1 MDVKMDSI
9 IGVPYSPTYLDDFV
23 ANPVIIIMLIVIIIG
38 YYTLFST
45 LGIRNGMTSGIASS
59 SQGVVVFE
67 LILWSVFVLLLLING
82 MTYLFDFNIIA
93 SIRNLFTETPEIDI
107 IVDPD
112 DKMGDALG
120 ISTVPEIKLE
130 KQVFH
135 VPGNEYTYND
145 AKAICRAYG
154 GRLATWKE
162 MHDAYNKG
170 ADWCSYGWSDGQ
182 MALFPTQYD
191 KWANLQQIEGHEQDC
206 GRPGINGGY
215 IGNPNVR
222 FGINCYGYKPVIT
235 GDEMKQ
241 MGSTPQFPLTKREIE
256 FEKKVEYWRE
266 KLPEIQVA
274 PFNHNNWSVI

>member
-1 MDVKMDSI
+1 MDVKMDSV

-23 ANPVIIIMLIVIIIG
+23 ANPVIIIMLMVVIIG
-38 YYTLFST
+38 YYTLFAT
-45 LGIRNGMTSGIASS
+45 LGVGKDTYTT

-67 LILWSVFVLLLLING
+67 LILWSVFVLLLLVNG

-93 SIRNLFTETPEIDI
+93 SIRNLFTERPEIDI

-112 DKMGDALG
+112 DKMGDAFG
-120 ISTVPEIKLE
+120 STTVEEIKLQ

-135 VPGNEYTYND
+135 IPENNYNYND

-162 MHDAYNKG
+162 MNDAYDNG

-191 KWANLQQIEGHEQDC
+191 KWAHLQEIKGHEHDC

-215 IGNPNVR
+215 ISNPNVK

-235 GDEMKQ
+235 GEEVRQ
-241 MGSTPQFPLTKREIE
+241 MGVAPKYPLTKREIE
-256 FEKKVEYWRE
+256 FEKKVDYWRE
-266 KLPEIQVA
+266 KLPQIQVA
-274 PFNHNNWSVI
+274 PFNHNNWSVV

>member
-23 ANPVIIIMLIVIIIG
+23 ANPVIIIMIVVVIIG
-38 YYTLFST
+38 YYTLFAT
-45 LGIRNGMTSGIASS
+45 LGVGKDTYTT

-67 LILWSVFVLLLLING
+67 LILWSVFVLLLLVNG

-93 SIRNLFTETPEIDI
+93 SIRNLFTERPEIDI

-112 DKMGDALG
+112 DKKGDSFG
-120 ISTVPEIKLE
+120 STTVEEIKLQ

-135 VPGNEYTYND
+135 IPENNYNYND

-162 MHDAYNKG
+162 MNDAYDNG

-182 MALFPTQYD
+182 MALFPTQYN
-191 KWANLQQIEGHEQDC
+191 KWAHLQEIKGHEQDC

-215 IGNPNVR
+215 ISNPDVK

-235 GDEMKQ
+235 GEEVRQ
-241 MGSTPQFPLTKREIE
+241 MGITPKYPLTKREIE
-256 FEKKVEYWRE
+256 FEKKVDYWRE
-266 KLPEIQVA
+266 KLPQIQVA
-274 PFNHNNWSVI
+274 PFNHNNWSVV

>member
-23 ANPVIIIMLIVIIIG
+23 ANPVIIIMIVVVIIG
-38 YYTLFST
+38 YYTLFAT
-45 LGIRNGMTSGIASS
+45 LGVGKDTYTT

-67 LILWSVFVLLLLING
+67 LILWSVFVLLLLVNG

-93 SIRNLFTETPEIDI
+93 SIRNLFTERPEIDI

-112 DKMGDALG
+112 DKMGDSFG
-120 ISTVPEIKLE
+120 STTVEEIKLQ

-135 VPGNEYTYND
+135 IPENNYNYND

-162 MHDAYNKG
+162 MNDAYDNG

-182 MALFPTQYD
+182 MALFPTQYN
-191 KWANLQQIEGHEQDC
+191 KWAHLQEIKGHEQDC

-215 IGNPNVR
+215 ISNPDVK

-235 GDEMKQ
+235 GEEVRQ
-241 MGSTPQFPLTKREIE
+241 MGITPKYPLTKREIE
-256 FEKKVEYWRE
+256 FEKKVDYWRE
-266 KLPEIQVA
+266 KLPQIQVA
-274 PFNHNNWSVI
+274 PFNHNNWSVV